1 MDREKR
7 EVSNQAAA
15 DPGAQSL
22 SRNNDEEKE
31 TMSDAASKRH
41 RRAAGVA
48 AVLAALAAC
57 TASAQS
63 WPAKPV
69 RVIVPFAPGGGADLT
84 ARPVSQKLS
93 EALGQQF
100 LVDNRGGAGGAIGME
115 LTAKAPPD
123 GYTIMSVSGSFS
135 ATAATRKMSYDP
147 LEALVP
153 VVEIGYAPNV
163 LVVHPSLPAR
173 SARELIDLARRNPG
187 KLVYASTGVGGLTH
201 MATELMASMAK
212 IKMIHVPYK
221 STGAAVPE
229 LLAGQVQVMVA
240 GMLAMRPSF
249 DSGKVRPLAVTTA
262 ARWPALPTLPA
273 ISETLPGYEAG
284 TYYGMFVPK
293 GTPQAVVERLNA
305 EVNKILND
313 GGIKKTL
320 EAQGMAP
327 SGGTPAKFG
336 ERVRGE
342 YEGWLKVVR
351 QTGIKVE

>member
-1 MDREKR
+1 MEPWIARNLKQKISLR
-7 EVSNQAAA
+7 GGIMFRASPRAFATCIAAA
-15 DPGAQSL
+15 VVTLSASMAAAQ
-22 SRNNDEEKE
+22 
-31 TMSDAASKRH
+31 T
-41 RRAAGVA
+41 
-48 AVLAALAAC
+48 
-57 TASAQS
+57 
-63 WPAKPV
+63 WPAKTV

-84 ARPVSQKLS
+84 ARPISQKLS
-93 EALGQQF
+93 ENLGQQF
-100 LVDNRGGAGGAIGME
+100 IVDNRGGAGGAIGME

-135 ATAATRKMSYDP
+135 ATAATHKLNYDP
-147 LEALVP
+147 FDALVP

-163 LVVHPSLPAR
+163 LVVHPSLPAK
-173 SARELIDLARRNPG
+173 STRELIELARRNPG
-187 KLVYASTGVGGLTH
+187 QLVYASTGVGGLTH

-240 GMLAMRPSF
+240 GMLGMRPSF
-249 DSGKVRPLAVTTA
+249 DSGRVRPLAVTTI

-305 EVNKILND
+305 EVNRILTD
-313 GGIKKTL
+313 GSIKKTL

-327 SGGTPAKFG
+327 SGGTPARFAQ
-336 ERVRGE
+336 RVKRE
-342 YEGWLKVVR
+342 YDGWVKVVR
-351 QTGIKVE
+351 ETQLKVE